1 MNPPGSPS
9 VSRGPVVRPVAS
21 SMAARVSIGAPC
33 VAVENT
39 APVLAQSE
47 GDPQKVITP
56 LDTDGLEAVLQE
68 RGLLT
73 EWSARFNPTS
83 NKVLHNSSI

>member
-1 MNPPGSPS
+1 M
-9 VSRGPVVRPVAS
+9 
-21 SMAARVSIGAPC
+21 
-33 VAVENT
+33 
-39 APVLAQSE
+39 APVLAKSE

-68 RGLLT
+68 RGLFT